1 MLVAGS
7 EVTGGGEGDPAAR
20 GSWVYDT
27 LKLLLLVSSDEGG
40 GDPIGLGS
48 LTYATCSE
56 LLSELDSPFV
66 HVLCNAATIQPLL
79 DGEHHLFKDIAMDS
93 TAGLE
98 NFVS

>member
-1 MLVAGS
+1 MILVAGS
-7 EVTGGGEGDPAAR
+7 EVMGGGEGDPAAR

-40 GDPIGLGS
+40 GDPTALGS

-66 HVLCNAATIQPLL
+66 HVLCNGVDFFLVDGDPPPKFMEDILL
-79 DGEHHLFKDIAMDS
+79 VLALM
-93 TAGLE
+93 
-98 NFVS
+98 